1 MELGEFNSHYLTNLL
16 ENLSLENKTLV
27 LLGDFNANLLK
38 YDIDTD
44 ISNFL
49 DLMYTS
55 FLLPHIASSS
65 RTTTASATLIDNIFT
80 NHCNSPYNS
89 GNLVITLSDH
99 HTQFLI
105 IKNQSNLSE
114 SKKEDQLSRD
124 FQEIE
129 KNKIIISEQLQ
140 NVDWESEFRLEC
152 NNISLSSELLINKV
166 DRLIKSWTPLQKISN
181 KRKKA
186 LNKSWITKGIIKFIR
201 IKNRLH
207 KKMYRLKDPLK
218 KRKLRIRFKNYEK
231 ILLRLMR
238 NSKSNH
244 FNNYFHENK
253 LHLFKTWE
261 SIRKIINISENR
273 KTDIKS
279 IPIGNKT

>member
-1 MELGEFNSHYLTNLL
+1 M
-16 ENLSLENKTLV
+16 
-27 LLGDFNANLLK
+27 
-38 YDIDTD
+38 
-44 ISNFL
+44 
-49 DLMYTS
+49 
-55 FLLPHIASSS
+55 
-65 RTTTASATLIDNIFT
+65 
-80 NHCNSPYNS
+80 
-89 GNLVITLSDH
+89 
-99 HTQFLI
+99 
-105 IKNQSNLSE
+105 KNEPNLSE
-114 SKKEDQLSRD
+114 SKKEDQLSCD

-129 KNKIIISEQLQ
+129 QNKIIIPEQLQ

-186 LNKSWITKGIIKFIR
+186 LNKSWITKGVIKFIR

-218 KRKLRIRFKNYEK
+218 KRELGIKFKNYKK

-253 LHLFKTWE
+253 LNLFKTWE
-261 SIRKIINISENR
+261 GIREIIKISENR

-279 IPIGNKT
+279 IQIGNKT